1 MHKSHITSAILI
13 ILEGHWKTGK
23 PKQCHTDSALI
34 IWGYQKSLISV
45 PTHAQIR
52 EMWDMIVLTITV
64 NLSEHSNTTCKLTL
78 FLLFLTWTAT
88 LTDWLVRGVLSQL
101 LVFCFLLGEYII
113 KSWIY
118 SAWEKL
124 VFSVR
129 FASVPETERSAESS
143 VTAH

>member
-1 MHKSHITSAILI
+1 MRVTGKQENPNNVTLTQLWLSEVIRNHLFQYPPMHK
-13 ILEGHWKTGK
+13 LEKCA
-23 PKQCHTDSALI
+23 P
-34 IWGYQKSLISV
+34 
-45 PTHAQIR
+45 
-52 EMWDMIVLTITV
+52 EWDMIVQTGSSDLFLRITA

-129 FASVPETERSAESS
+129 FASVPETESSAESS
-143 VTAH
+143 ATAH